1 MWKSIIKKIENEENS
16 TTQVKQQISWFI
28 ELQM

>member
-16 TTQVKQQISWFI
+16 TTQVKQQMSSFI